1 MYARTLV
8 VAVAACIAAGCTSS
22 PPDVLTQQAAERAVG
37 LSSDEGIAFRGD
49 ADPIDDAATEPE
61 SLTAGD
67 ALRLSVR
74 RSPKVQAAVTRV
86 RMAQADAQQAR
97 LLPNPVLSVAVRYP
111 EAGIGKPVIDAGVTG
126 DLLTVLRRPGAISA
140 ADAELRAASA
150 AAVSVVLDVATE
162 AQERFY
168 AIQSL
173 EAMLEGLRERG
184 RLLGRLLELAETR
197 LRIGEGTRLDVV
209 TLQTQSIDLQ
219 TQIADR
225 ELELRDERLALAR
238 LIGQPSSQ
246 ATWTVPGWAPIS
258 APVQSEGA
266 YLAMAARS
274 RPEIQEREW
283 ALAALGARRRLA
295 SWDVLGG
302 VDAGAEAERDG
313 GWSVGPALSTAIP
326 LFDFGQ
332 ASRARAAAAQIEAQ
346 HELLAVRRQ
355 VVEEVRRAYATL
367 VGTQANLDRVL
378 SQLIPLQ
385 EARLQQAE
393 AQFRAGQTDITGL
406 LMAEH
411 DLRASRS
418 QLVDLQRRVAI
429 ARVRLERAV
438 GGAGALAPDAAASP
452 SIQPNP

>member
-1 MYARTLV
+1 
-8 VAVAACIAAGCTSS
+8 
-22 PPDVLTQQAAERAVG
+22 
-37 LSSDEGIAFRGD
+37 
-49 ADPIDDAATEPE
+49 
-61 SLTAGD
+61 
-67 ALRLSVR
+67 VR
-74 RSPKVQAAVTRV
+74 I
-86 RMAQADAQQAR
+86 AQAEAQQAR
-97 LLPNPVLSVAVRYP
+97 LLPNPVLSVAFRFP
-111 EAGIGKPVIDAGVTG
+111 EAGVGRPVIDAGVTA
-126 DLLTVLRRPGAISA
+126 DLLRVLRRPGAISA

-150 AAVSVVLDVATE
+150 AAVSVVLDVATD

-173 EAMLEGLRERG
+173 EASLGVLRERVQ
-184 RLLGRLLELAETR
+184 LLARLLELAEAR

-225 ELELRDERLALAR
+225 EIELRDERLALAH
-238 LIGQPSSQ
+238 LIGQPSSP
-246 ATWTVPGWAPIS
+246 ATWSVKEWVPVAAPLH
-258 APVQSEGA
+258 SEGA
-266 YLAMAARS
+266 YLAVAALS

-295 SWDVLGG
+295 AWDVLGS

-332 ASRARAAAAQIEAQ
+332 ASRARAAAAQIEAR
-346 HELLAVRRQ
+346 HELLAIRRQ

-411 DLRASRS
+411 DLRASKS

-438 GGAGALAPDAAASP
+438 GGAGALASESATSP
-452 SIQPNP
+452 STQPNP